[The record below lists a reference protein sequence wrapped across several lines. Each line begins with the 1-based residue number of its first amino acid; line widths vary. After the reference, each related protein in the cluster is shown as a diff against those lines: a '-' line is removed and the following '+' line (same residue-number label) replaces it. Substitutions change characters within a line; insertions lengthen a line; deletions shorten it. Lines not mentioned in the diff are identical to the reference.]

1 VRRWLVGFSA
11 ACVVVLAGLAAL
23 VAGQALGSHFRS
35 DAALCD
41 ILSERTSTCLRSE
54 HWHRVGQDLGPIG
67 TIATIVGAVAI
78 VVLVVLRIRRG
89 TPGAVPLSSVASA
102 PTVPATATIAL
113 GFPTGPAR
121 LEVANLGVTFGGVR
135 AVDDVS
141 FVAEPGSIVGLIGAN
156 GSGKTTTLDMI
167 SGLVKPQHGKVWLD
181 GVDMDE
187 YLPEER
193 QRVGMI
199 RSFQDCRLYPALSVH
214 DVLMLCEDAKR
225 EVAVLATTL
234 QMPWARR
241 AEAAKRRAV
250 EQVIGAFGLDRFRDH
265 RTTELSTGT
274 RRVVDLAS
282 IVLAS
287 PRLLILDEPTAGI
300 AQREAEAFIPLLQR
314 IHDVADTTIILV
326 EHDVPLVFELCSVV
340 VVMELGRVV
349 AAGPPDVVRS
359 DPQALM
365 AYLGASDEALMAS
378 GPVRSSTTSTGK

>member
-1 VRRWLVGFSA
+1 
-11 ACVVVLAGLAAL
+11 
-23 VAGQALGSHFRS
+23 
-35 DAALCD
+35 
-41 ILSERTSTCLRSE
+41 
-54 HWHRVGQDLGPIG
+54 
-67 TIATIVGAVAI
+67 
-78 VVLVVLRIRRG
+78 
-89 TPGAVPLSSVASA
+89 
-102 PTVPATATIAL
+102 
-113 GFPTGPAR
+113 
-121 LEVANLGVTFGGVR
+121 VTFGGVR
-135 AVDDVS
+135 AVNDVS
-141 FVAEPGSIVGLIGAN
+141 FVAEPGPIVGLIGAN

-167 SGLVKPQHGKVWLD
+167 SGLVKPQHGSVSLD
-181 GVDMDE
+181 GVDMGE

-199 RSFQDCRLYPALSVH
+199 RSFQDCRLFPALSVH

-225 EVAVLATTL
+225 EVAVLPTTL

-241 AEAAKRRAV
+241 AEAAKREAV
-250 EQVIGAFGLDRFRDH
+250 EAVIGAFGLDRFRDH

-282 IVLAS
+282 IVLAN

-326 EHDVPLVFELCSVV
+326 EHDVPLVFELCSMV

-378 GPVRSSTTSTGK
+378 GPVRSSTASTASTGK